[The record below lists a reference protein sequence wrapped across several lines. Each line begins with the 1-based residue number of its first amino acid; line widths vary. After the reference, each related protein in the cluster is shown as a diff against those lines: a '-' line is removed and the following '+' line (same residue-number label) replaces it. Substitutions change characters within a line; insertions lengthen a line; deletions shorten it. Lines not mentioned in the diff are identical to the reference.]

1 MSRPSVL
8 FLCTENA
15 SRSQMAEVLLRHQ
28 AGDLFDVYSAGTQP
42 ADEVDPR
49 AIRAIEFFGA
59 EVGQPKPKSIESF
72 AGRTFDFVITL
83 CDKSLQ
89 SCQNLAQAKEQLH
102 WNIPDPRAQSGDEGF
117 DKALTELNERIKFFV
132 LVNRR

>member
-1 MSRPSVL
+1 MSTAPGLNLLMKSIHAPS
-8 FLCTENA
+8 A
-15 SRSQMAEVLLRHQ
+15 RS
-28 AGDLFDVYSAGTQP
+28 S
-42 ADEVDPR
+42 
-49 AIRAIEFFGA
+49 FFGA